1 MYQSFRIETKEKL
14 KPNPSVST
22 DLKQN
27 LQEQDREGEGDRSY
41 HIIPEGVV
49 VGGEVAGGVPGGPPG
64 DGLLGGEA
72 AHRLWT
78 RTRDARGGGGGG
90 GQWMDRIR
98 EEEENKNKKCSG
110 WFALSRWILERG
122 WCVPQR
128 VYIIKGKHRV
138 GRVVT
143 ERGKRGWWRLAASEI
158 VPGSS
163 VATRPQFDSFL
174 FFFLFSCKTVFKL
187 KGKVPKW
194 VSKWEQKC

>member
-110 WFALSRWILERG
+110 
-122 WCVPQR
+122 
-128 VYIIKGKHRV
+128 
-138 GRVVT
+138 
-143 ERGKRGWWRLAASEI
+143 
-158 VPGSS
+158 
-163 VATRPQFDSFL
+163 
-174 FFFLFSCKTVFKL
+174 
-187 KGKVPKW
+187 
-194 VSKWEQKC
+194 